1 MGDKG
6 LAGQPASDRPADDL
20 RIAFLPPAACFELR
34 LHQRHL
40 EAVDRALG
48 FAMPRMIGMTRRDAE
63 LQIFCLGPDEWRLK
77 GPALASRL
85 AAAFPS
91 IDVPCPHSLIDITHR
106 DLEIA
111 VGGWHALDLLAGG
124 CPLDLERM
132 AVGRV
137 ARSVFAAAEIV
148 LFRRDE
154 TIFELAVARSFA
166 PYVHGLLQKIAR
178 ESSQSSSRSRHS
190 SNVSL

>member
-1 MGDKG
+1 MGEMG
-6 LAGQPASDRPADDL
+6 LSGQPVLDGRASDL

-40 EAVDRALG
+40 QAVDGALG
-48 FAMPRMIGMTRRDAE
+48 FAFPRTIGTTSRDGE
-63 LQIFCLGPDEWRLK
+63 LHLFCLGPDEWRLK
-77 GPALASRL
+77 GPALAAKL

-106 DLEIA
+106 DREIE
-111 VGGWHALDLLAGG
+111 VGGWHVLDLLAGG

-132 AVGRV
+132 AVGGV
-137 ARSVFAAAEIV
+137 ARSVFAAAQIV
-148 LFRRDE
+148 LFRRE
-154 TIFELAVARSFA
+154 EMVFELTVARSYA

-178 ESSQSSSRSRHS
+178 ELHALS
-190 SNVSL
+190 